1 MSADDLF
8 ITNIFYIVS
17 FSVPSSIY
25 IFIHFLSLLPPVR
38 YNNHTKESFGYMYNN
53 NNNHQ
58 QEQQRLLIEEPHPG
72 ILKYSTSPIL
82 NNTSLRKTYEKNKS
96 YVMRDSKKEKKYF
109 AFMPYGI
116 ISFIIILSF
125 TCYIYI
131 YNNNNKHKK
140 LSNDKIT
147 IINTN
152 NKNRSISSS
161 STNTYLTKM
170 NSILNVKLHHLNNI
184 NTN

>member
-1 MSADDLF
+1 
-8 ITNIFYIVS
+8 
-17 FSVPSSIY
+17 
-25 IFIHFLSLLPPVR
+25 
-38 YNNHTKESFGYMYNN
+38 MYNN
-53 NNNHQ
+53 NNNNPQ

-82 NNTSLRKTYEKNKS
+82 NNTSLRKAYEKNKS
-96 YVMRDSKKEKKYF
+96 NVMRDSKKEKKYF

-116 ISFIIILSF
+116 ISLIIILSF
-125 TCYIYI
+125 TCYIYN
-131 YNNNNKHKK
+131 NNNNKHRK

-152 NKNRSISSS
+152 NKNRSISS

>member
-1 MSADDLF
+1 
-8 ITNIFYIVS
+8 
-17 FSVPSSIY
+17 
-25 IFIHFLSLLPPVR
+25 
-38 YNNHTKESFGYMYNN
+38 MYNN

-82 NNTSLRKTYEKNKS
+82 NNTSLRKAYEKNKS
-96 YVMRDSKKEKKYF
+96 NVMRDSKKEKSCF

-116 ISFIIILSF
+116 ISLIIILSF
-125 TCYIYI
+125 TCYIYN
-131 YNNNNKHKK
+131 NNNNKHRK

-184 NTN
+184 NTKETNEINRLKRRISR